1 MNAGTRALAGLWW
14 KDGRRAWRVLL
25 VRALI
30 PLLLLGIIAVATIA
44 RSDDQSQNRETFT
57 VAVAGDVDVVRDRLD
72 PLVASRLRLVPTD
85 DPGFATA
92 FGADAGL
99 RVPPGTAE
107 RIARGEP
114 AVVEVY
120 VRASDRSS
128 RAAASVVGTA
138 LADLSLREVRLS
150 VPDVANG
157 VVAYEI
163 VDVQRTREGAQS
175 MYAQVA
181 AALLALHAAMLVGT
195 SGARLAGRRHSA
207 QTAAVMLLP
216 LSRRS
221 LVNAAT
227 ISETALGLVSSIPL
241 LVPTALGAIAFALLE
256 SGWSALPATVVAVVA
271 ASTVLCAAMVALGT
285 TIGLRVQSS
294 EQVSFLSSLAV
305 VGMAVVAGVVALG
318 EHPPPAPIAV
328 IPVAG
333 VIDALRRTLTDG
345 DPLSLV
351 WLVIACASTAAATW
365 LLLGAAARSS
375 DHQPMG
381 MRAS

>member
-14 KDGRRAWRVLL
+14 KDGLRAWRVLL
-25 VRALI
+25 VRALV
-30 PLLLLGIIAVATIA
+30 PLLLLGIIAVATVA
-44 RSDDQSQNRETFT
+44 RSDDRSQSRETFT
-57 VAVAGDVDVVRDRLD
+57 IAVAGEADVVLDRLD
-72 PLVASRLRLVPTD
+72 RLVASRLRFVETD
-85 DPGFATA
+85 DPAFATA

-99 RVPPGTAE
+99 RVPPGTAR
-107 RIARGEP
+107 RIEAGEP
-114 AVVEVY
+114 AVIEVY
-120 VRASDRSS
+120 IRGSDRSS
-128 RAAASVVGTA
+128 RAAASVLGTA
-138 LADLSLREVRLS
+138 LASLTLSEVRLS

-157 VVAYEI
+157 VVTYGI

-181 AALLALHAAMLVGT
+181 AALLALHSAMLVGT
-195 SGARLAGRRHSA
+195 AGSRLAGRRHSA

-221 LVNAAT
+221 LVDAAT
-227 ISETALGLVSSIPL
+227 ISETGLGLVSSVPL

-271 ASTVLCAAMVALGT
+271 ASTVLCAAMVSLGT
-285 TIGLRVQSS
+285 TIGLRVESS

-305 VGMAVVAGVVALG
+305 VAMAVVAGVVALG
-318 EHPPPAPIAV
+318 ENPPPAPIAV
-328 IPVAG
+328 VPVAG

-351 WLVIACASTAAATW
+351 WLLIACASTAGATW
-365 LLLGAAARSS
+365 LLLGVAARSS
-375 DHQPMG
+375 EHEPMG